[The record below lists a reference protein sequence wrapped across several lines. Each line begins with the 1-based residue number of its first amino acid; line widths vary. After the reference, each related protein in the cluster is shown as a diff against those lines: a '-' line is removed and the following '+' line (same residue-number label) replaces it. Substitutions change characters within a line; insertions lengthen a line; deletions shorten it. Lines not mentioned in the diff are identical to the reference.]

1 MRQAAIWSELLHSNI
16 RKFYG
21 AYYVGRA
28 SFIHEP
34 GRRLAEKSVV
44 TWEDLLGCA
53 RGLHYLHERGIVHQ
67 NLSENHLLYSN
78 FYRRG
83 FLSGLD
89 LVGLGAKGTNTR
101 GQVLDIRAFG
111 CVIFKLRYFKVGD
124 QLPEV
129 RPEFVLED
137 EWELLT
143 AMCTA
148 DASTMEEVLYKIGV
162 LAQREMS
169 SPHDS
174 ERVQSAKVVGDLSC
188 YEIQTLGQS
197 IVTTLDD
204 IEALCN
210 ELEEFSNV
218 NRPVCARLKDVY
230 EQLDASQAP
239 LPVALVE
246 NFALIVLHFY
256 DMLDQRTL
264 GIISSVSTLLASKT
278 LAGKMYGLH
287 QDIDHLLRSAPCLD
301 GHAKSIAG
309 GRSFKRPAHVKIK
322 SYERRLPNH

>member
-1 MRQAAIWSELLHSNI
+1 LKHGVSRHGDGLNSQELDLISTLYDAVVRLSNVVVGDLPDWFAASERGWSLAVRSPAESEEKCVRQAAIWSELLHSNI

-137 EWELLT
+137 E
-143 AMCTA
+143 
-148 DASTMEEVLYKIGV
+148 
-162 LAQREMS
+162 
-169 SPHDS
+169 
-174 ERVQSAKVVGDLSC
+174 
-188 YEIQTLGQS
+188 
-197 IVTTLDD
+197 
-204 IEALCN
+204 
-210 ELEEFSNV
+210 
-218 NRPVCARLKDVY
+218 
-230 EQLDASQAP
+230 
-239 LPVALVE
+239 
-246 NFALIVLHFY
+246 
-256 DMLDQRTL
+256 
-264 GIISSVSTLLASKT
+264 
-278 LAGKMYGLH
+278 
-287 QDIDHLLRSAPCLD
+287 
-301 GHAKSIAG
+301 
-309 GRSFKRPAHVKIK
+309 
-322 SYERRLPNH
+322 